1 MDADGIAAEVIFA
14 GRQNNEP
21 LPSVGIG
28 WDAGLSDTCP
38 ALRSLGEHIWNA
50 WLADFVSVA
59 PHRLLGVF
67 HVPVWDVAA
76 AVREVEWAV
85 AHDLR
90 VMNLPAPRP
99 DFPTY
104 NDDVFEPLWA
114 LCPAARDVHVPLTA
128 SEQPSYRNAAFRYRD
143 QNSV

>member
-1 MDADGIAAEVIFA
+1 M
-14 GRQNNEP
+14 
-21 LPSVGIG
+21 
-28 WDAGLSDTCP
+28 
-38 ALRSLGEHIWNA
+38 
-50 WLADFVSVA
+50 
-59 PHRLLGVF
+59 
-67 HVPVWDVAA
+67 
-76 AVREVEWAV
+76 